1 MSLIKVSA
9 PGLGSPKMKMR
20 PGFLRPLLFLSSLA
34 AAAAWAVPPSLF
46 NPVVF
51 EEVAAAR
58 GVRFV
63 TNSGRTPRKH
73 QPETMVAGVA
83 LFDYD
88 NDGWLDI
95 YAANGARMPGLE
107 KAGPDFWNR
116 LFRNNR
122 DGTFTDVTEAAG
134 VRGQGYDLGVVT
146 GDYDNDGNTDL
157 FVAGLRRN
165 TLFHNNG
172 DGTFTDVTETSGLA
186 ERDAQYGTLWAVA
199 AAFVDYDRD
208 GWLDLFV
215 SNYCVWDPQKE
226 TTCGDPKAPDYCHP
240 KEYQGL
246 PNSLF
251 HNNRNG
257 TFTDVSV
264 PSGIRAHVG
273 KGMGLGVADFDDD
286 GWTDLFVAN
295 DTMPSF
301 LFMNNRDG
309 TFTEGAFER
318 AVAFTERAEAVS
330 GMGADAKD
338 VDNDSLPDIFET
350 ALAGESFP
358 LFKNQGRGIFEDDTT
373 RSGVSVAS
381 RTRSGWG
388 NGIVDLNNDGWK
400 DLFVACADVMD
411 PNGASRERVPMANA
425 IFVNVKDGRF
435 VDGSALAGEAFA
447 RKAVHRGAAFGDLDN
462 DGRVDVV
469 VSALDGPLEVWRNVS
484 PPRHWLLV
492 KTVGGKSNRDGMGA
506 KFKVVTASGAQ
517 YNHVNTAVGY
527 GCASD
532 RRVHFGLGE
541 DAVVKELT
549 IAWPSG
555 KTQTLTGVKGDQVLT
570 VREPE

>member
-1 MSLIKVSA
+1 MLSGPFRTLLLLASVTAATVRAA
-9 PGLGSPKMKMR
+9 P
-20 PGFLRPLLFLSSLA
+20 PLPFDPA
-34 AAAAWAVPPSLF
+34 
-46 NPVVF
+46 VF
-51 EEVAAAR
+51 EEVAAAC

-63 TNSGRTPRKH
+63 TNSGRTARKH

-95 YAANGARMPGLE
+95 YAVNGAPMTGLE
-107 KAGPDFWNR
+107 KTGPEYWNR

-122 DGTFTDVTEAAG
+122 DATFTDVTEAAG
-134 VRGQGYDLGVVT
+134 VRGRGYDLGVVT
-146 GDYDNDGNTDL
+146 GDYDNDGTTDL

-172 DGTFTDVTETSGLA
+172 DGTFTDVTERSGLA
-186 ERDAQYGTLWAVA
+186 QRDARYGTLWAVA

-215 SNYCVWDPQKE
+215 SNYCVWDPERE
-226 TTCGDPKAPDYCHP
+226 TICGSPDAPDYCHP
-240 KEYQGL
+240 KEYHGL

-251 HNNRNG
+251 HNNRDG
-257 TFTDVSV
+257 TFTDVSLA
-264 PSGIRAHVG
+264 SGIRAHVG
-273 KGMGLGVADFDDD
+273 KGMGIGVADFDDD
-286 GWTDLFVAN
+286 GWMDLFVAN
-295 DTMPSF
+295 DTVPAH
-301 LFMNNRDG
+301 LFMNNKDG
-309 TFTEGAFER
+309 TFTESGFER

-330 GMGADAKD
+330 GMGADAND
-338 VDNDSLPDIFET
+338 VDNDGRPDVFET
-350 ALAGESFP
+350 ALAGETFP
-358 LFKNQGRGIFEDDTT
+358 LFKNLGRGIFEDATT
-373 RSGVSVAS
+373 PSGVSLAS
-381 RTRSGWG
+381 RSRSGWG

-411 PNGASRERVPMANA
+411 PGGAFRERVSMANA
-425 IFVNVKDGRF
+425 VFVNLKNGRF
-435 VDGSALAGEAFA
+435 VDGSASAGEAFA
-447 RKAVHRGAAFGDLDN
+447 RKAVHRGAAFGDLEN

-484 PPRHWLLV
+484 PARHWLIV
-492 KTVGGKSNRDGMGA
+492 KTLGGKSNRDGMGA
-506 KFKVVTASGAQ
+506 KLKVVTASGVQ

-527 GCASD
+527 GSASD

-541 DAVVKELT
+541 ADVVRELT
-549 IAWPSG
+549 LTWPSG
-555 KTQTLTGVKGDQVLT
+555 RTQTLTGVKADQILT